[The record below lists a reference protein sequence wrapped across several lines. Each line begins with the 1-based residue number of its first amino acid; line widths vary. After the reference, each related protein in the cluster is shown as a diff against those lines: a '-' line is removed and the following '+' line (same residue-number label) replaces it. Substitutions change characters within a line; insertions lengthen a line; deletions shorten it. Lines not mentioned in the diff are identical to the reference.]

1 MFVAGIVH
9 AVVELTSYVYVYERG
24 TCQNVIYSAHKM
36 DRLDQLPRYVLQIV
50 NPLFAHYKNKSIS
63 LYLQ

>member
-1 MFVAGIVH
+1 MSVAGVAH
-9 AVVELTSYVYVYERG
+9 AVVELTSCVYVYERG

-36 DRLDQLPRYVLQIV
+36 DRLDQLPRYVLQRV
-50 NPLFAHYKNKSIS
+50 NLLFAHCKNKKIS